1 VTDTDTDTAQ
11 RVHRDP
17 ATKTFDDFAV
27 GDVCI
32 TRGRTVDIGDITNFA
47 GLTGDYYPLHIDA
60 EFGEST
66 RFKSRI
72 AHGPLT
78 FAVAV
83 GLVGMSGFYGDA
95 IVALLEIRSMRA
107 TKPVL
112 PGDTLKVHATVTAC
126 EVDEARPRNGTVH
139 VEYSVRN
146 QREEEVMNF
155 LQIMLARREGGAAG
169 PQAGE
174 PGPSPNHSDQNG

>member
-1 VTDTDTDTAQ
+1 LSETTQ

-17 ATKTFDDFAV
+17 AAKTFDDFAV

-60 EFGEST
+60 EFGNST
-66 RFKSRI
+66 RFGSRI

-78 FAVAV
+78 FAIAV

-95 IVALLEIRSMRA
+95 IVALLEINGLRA
-107 TKPVL
+107 LKPVL
-112 PGDTLKVHATVTAC
+112 PGDTLTVHATVTAC
-126 EVDEARPRNGTVH
+126 EVDEARPRNGTLS

-146 QREEEVMNF
+146 QREEEVMKF
-155 LQIMLARREGGAAG
+155 LQTMLARREDVAR
-169 PQAGE
+169 
-174 PGPSPNHSDQNG
+174 NG